1 MSIIYAYPTNSNILA
16 TDLIIGSATNVV
28 NGRKKNVTKNFEI
41 GDIATFYNETSAIA
55 VAGQNNFFFQD
66 NITQGRKSGSIS
78 FVNGN
83 GNETPFG
90 DITILRLSKSAT
102 SGYSII
108 NYINTLTDQAI
119 IISQTDNLNNFGIY
133 KFIKVNPVAGEPNF
147 VNILLQPL
155 QYNGNIQKDKFYN
168 LAVYPGFINP
178 DINPPTL
185 EEVLSEGN
193 YSELDANI
201 GQLGLYDISNGD
213 YSKIYSLDRDF
224 NFKDLDENVI
234 FSVQA
239 GLLTLRKTNSVE
251 AFFDV
256 DGLTIS
262 RGFNLPDANGT
273 IALTSDIPSLTGYV
287 PYTGATGNVDLGNND
302 IYVAKLWLYDGP
314 NDNYGSVHFTDG
326 NFHVEDADG
335 HPLFVVEDGFLQIHK
350 DATIQSNLYT
360 TDLTAIRDH
369 YLPDQSGT
377 IALTSDIPSVD
388 AVPTDGSTNPVSSN
402 GVYDGLNSKQDF
414 IGFTP
419 YRYVNAVES
428 IGSNTSGETQLIRV
442 TIPANSFSAGTTS
455 DKFYFRLGFSKVG
468 IVNSATIRVKLTT
481 SASMPAGAT
490 SQIAIASIGNTA
502 LYAPVERNMAI
513 SDGNSLKGF
522 FFTSANVSDN
532 GTSTAAWSSVAFDTT
547 QTQYFYVSITPAA
560 STTDVTYL
568 EYIEISNI

>member
-108 NYINTLTDQAI
+108 NYINTLTGQAI

-377 IALTSDIPSVD
+377 IALTSNIPSVD
-388 AVPTDGSTNPVSSN
+388 AVPTDGSTNAVSSN
-402 GVYDGLNSKQDF
+402 GVFDALATKQNSL
-414 IGFTP
+414 GFTP
-419 YRYVNAVES
+419 YRYINTVES
-428 IGSNTSGETQLIRV
+428 VGSNVSGETQLIRV
-442 TIPANSFSAGTTS
+442 TIPANSFSNY
-455 DKFYFRLGFSKVG
+455 DKFYFRLGLSKVG
-468 IVNSATIRVKLTT
+468 TANSATIRVKLTT
-481 SASMPAGAT
+481 SASMPSGTT
-490 SQIAIASIGNTA
+490 SAIAVASIGNTA
-502 LYAPVERNMAI
+502 LYAPVGRTMSIDN
-513 SDGNSLKGF
+513 GNLKGF
-522 FFTSANVSDN
+522 AFNSAAAFDIATSVNPW
-532 GTSTAAWSSVAFDTT
+532 GSVALDVT
-547 QTQYFYVSITPAA
+547 QTQYLYVSIVPAA
-560 STTDVTYL
+560 ITTDVTYL

>member
-78 FVNGN
+78 FVDGN

-90 DITILRLSKSAT
+90 NITILRLSKSAT

-201 GQLGLYDISNGD
+201 GSLGLYDLESDHYYRLIADDETLYFAYSDKNDRIFSVRDSELSLTRNGSFYGKFSITNLTTSRNFEFPDVSGTVALTSDISTPTLNEVLVEGD
-213 YSKIYSLDRDF
+213 TSQLDANIGVLGLYDVSNDGYSKIYSLDRDF

-273 IALTSDIPSLTGYV
+273 IALTSDIPS
-287 PYTGATGNVDLGNND
+287 
-302 IYVAKLWLYDGP
+302 
-314 NDNYGSVHFTDG
+314 
-326 NFHVEDADG
+326 
-335 HPLFVVEDGFLQIHK
+335 
-350 DATIQSNLYT
+350 
-360 TDLTAIRDH
+360 
-369 YLPDQSGT
+369 
-377 IALTSDIPSVD
+377 VD
-388 AVPTDGSTNPVSSN
+388 AVPTDGSTDAVSSN
-402 GVYDGLNSKQDF
+402 GVFDALATKQNSL
-414 IGFTP
+414 GFTP
-419 YRYVNAVES
+419 YRYINTVES
-428 IGSNTSGETQLIRV
+428 VGSNVSGETQLIRV
-442 TIPANSFSAGTTS
+442 TIPANSFLNY
-455 DKFYFRLGFSKVG
+455 DKFYFRLGLSKVG
-468 IVNSATIRVKLTT
+468 TANSATIRVKLTT
-481 SASMPAGAT
+481 SASMPSGTT
-490 SQIAIASIGNTA
+490 SAIAVASIGNTA
-502 LYAPVERNMAI
+502 LYAPVGRTMSIDN
-513 SDGNSLKGF
+513 GNLKGF
-522 FFTSANVSDN
+522 AFNSAAAFDIATSVNPW
-532 GTSTAAWSSVAFDTT
+532 GSVALDVT
-547 QTQYFYVSITPAA
+547 QTQYLYVSIVPAA
-560 STTDVTYL
+560 ITTDVTYL

>member
-28 NGRKKNVTKNFEI
+28 NGRKKNITKNFEI

-108 NYINTLTDQAI
+108 NYINTLTGQAI

-201 GQLGLYDISNGD
+201 GSLGLYDLESDHYYRLIADDETLYFAYSDKNDRIFSVRDSELFLTRNGSFYGKFSITNLTTSRNFEFPDVSGTVALTSDISIPTLNEVLVEGD
-213 YSKIYSLDRDF
+213 TSQLDANIGALGLYDVSNDGYSKIYSLDRDF

-273 IALTSDIPSLTGYV
+273 IALTSDIPS
-287 PYTGATGNVDLGNND
+287 
-302 IYVAKLWLYDGP
+302 
-314 NDNYGSVHFTDG
+314 
-326 NFHVEDADG
+326 
-335 HPLFVVEDGFLQIHK
+335 
-350 DATIQSNLYT
+350 
-360 TDLTAIRDH
+360 
-369 YLPDQSGT
+369 
-377 IALTSDIPSVD
+377 VD
-388 AVPTDGSTNPVSSN
+388 AVPTDGSTNAVSSN
-402 GVYDGLNSKQDF
+402 GVFDALATKQNSL
-414 IGFTP
+414 GFTP
-419 YRYVNAVES
+419 YRYINTVES
-428 IGSNTSGETQLIRV
+428 VGSNVSGETQLIRV
-442 TIPANSFSAGTTS
+442 TIPANSFSNY
-455 DKFYFRLGFSKVG
+455 DKFYFRLGLSKVG
-468 IVNSATIRVKLTT
+468 TANSATIRVKLTT
-481 SASMPAGAT
+481 SASMPSGTT
-490 SQIAIASIGNTA
+490 SAIAVASIGNTA
-502 LYAPVERNMAI
+502 LYAPVGRTMSIDN
-513 SDGNSLKGF
+513 GNLKGF
-522 FFTSANVSDN
+522 AFNSAAAFDIATSVNPW
-532 GTSTAAWSSVAFDTT
+532 GSVALDVT
-547 QTQYFYVSITPAA
+547 QTQYLYVSIVPAA
-560 STTDVTYL
+560 ITTDVTYL

>member
-108 NYINTLTDQAI
+108 NYINTLTGQAI

-133 KFIKVNPVAGEPNF
+133 KFIKVNPVAGETNF

-273 IALTSDIPSLTGYV
+273 IALTSDIPS
-287 PYTGATGNVDLGNND
+287 
-302 IYVAKLWLYDGP
+302 
-314 NDNYGSVHFTDG
+314 
-326 NFHVEDADG
+326 
-335 HPLFVVEDGFLQIHK
+335 
-350 DATIQSNLYT
+350 
-360 TDLTAIRDH
+360 
-369 YLPDQSGT
+369 
-377 IALTSDIPSVD
+377 VD
-388 AVPTDGSTNPVSSN
+388 AVPTDGSTNAVSSN
-402 GVYDGLNSKQDF
+402 GVFDALATKQNSL
-414 IGFTP
+414 GFTP
-419 YRYVNAVES
+419 YRYINTVES
-428 IGSNTSGETQLIRV
+428 VGSNASGETQLIRV
-442 TIPANSFSAGTTS
+442 TIPPNSFSNY

-468 IVNSATIRVKLTT
+468 AVNANTIRVKLTT
-481 SASMPAGAT
+481 SSTMPIGAT
-490 SQIAIASIGNTA
+490 SQITQAAMGNTA
-502 LYAPVERNMAI
+502 LYGPVERTMAI
-513 SDGNSLKGF
+513 DGGNLKGF
-522 FFTSANVSDN
+522 SFGSANVSDSA
-532 GTSTAAWSSVAFDTT
+532 TSVSAWSSVAFDVT
-547 QTQYFYVSITPAA
+547 QTQYFYVSISPAA
-560 STTDVTYL
+560 TTTDITYL
-568 EYIEISNI
+568 EFIEISNI